1 MGVRGG
7 VVREGSHTGFP
18 FNGEFKCL
26 HERMRSEL
34 FRLDV
39 LKSETAFAL
48 NWTVEAFQTEI
59 CDNVAVLILSS
70 CVG

>member
-1 MGVRGG
+1 MKGCL
-7 VVREGSHTGFP
+7 TGFP